1 MGSSGDAE
9 GVSRQGTG
17 RGGEQQRRLQQ
28 WGLQSVP
35 AGEARPQVI
44 RARGRA
50 VVGEALVLTARELRL
65 VLTLLL
71 VMFMTGEVWRYAGTR
86 AGPRLVLMIAG
97 PVMTAL
103 ALIAVGLRRQL
114 RATETVHVPG
124 AADGEPTRA
133 VVAPRVAHRRLVG
146 RATGR
151 VWLETLS
158 ASIAVAALFTFLGVA
173 ALVFAAEVLVD
184 EESRH
189 ELLDDLLEGYNQA
202 VTVWA
207 AGETGATGEPTAIQS
222 P

>member
-1 MGSSGDAE
+1 
-9 GVSRQGTG
+9 
-17 RGGEQQRRLQQ
+17 
-28 WGLQSVP
+28 
-35 AGEARPQVI
+35 
-44 RARGRA
+44 
-50 VVGEALVLTARELRL
+50 VLTARELRL

-97 PVMTAL
+97 PVLTAF

-114 RATETVHVPG
+114 RATETVRVPG
-124 AADGEPTRA
+124 AAEGEPTRA

-158 ASIAVAALFTFLGVA
+158 VSIAVAALFTFLGVA
-173 ALVFAAEVLVD
+173 TVDPELTREWTGQASVEVLQAIRLLGEELMVSAALLQVAGFLGALAALVFAIEVLVD
-184 EESRH
+184 EQSRH
-189 ELLDDLLEGYNQA
+189 ELIDDLLEGYNQA